1 MYSAI
6 TYNHKAFVKIL
17 LNPKLL
23 EYQIITSK
31 LHNVSNFFWQVNVV
45 IIKNYNEKKKNSP
58 RQNQRNKNRDVF
70 FCKIRTCQ
78 QDVGYWF

>member
-1 MYSAI
+1 MYIAI
-6 TYNHKAFVKIL
+6 TYNHKAFFKIL

-23 EYQIITSK
+23 EYQITSK
-31 LHNVSNFFWQVNVV
+31 LHNVSNFFAG
-45 IIKNYNEKKKNSP
+45 KCCNYQKQKRKKKKNSP
-58 RQNQRNKNRDVF
+58 RQNQRNRNRDVF

>member
-23 EYQIITSK
+23 EYQITSK
-31 LHNVSNFFWQVNVV
+31 LHNVSNFFAG
-45 IIKNYNEKKKNSP
+45 KCCNYQKQKRKKKKIHQDKIKETKIAKFSSVKSGLV
-58 RQNQRNKNRDVF
+58 NKM
-70 FCKIRTCQ
+70 
-78 QDVGYWF
+78 